1 MSLIKVMMCVC
12 QIFDMVRAIV
22 VDIWSSNDSTYLRAS
37 HLLRFVLIL
46 YVLVIT
52 ELRDPAKTHNL
63 VIT

>member
-1 MSLIKVMMCVC
+1 MMCVC
-12 QIFDMVRAIV
+12 QIFDLVRAIV

-37 HLLRFVLIL
+37 HLLRFILIL

-52 ELRDPAKTHNL
+52 ELRDLAKTHNL

>member
-12 QIFDMVRAIV
+12 QIFDFVRAIV

-52 ELRDPAKTHNL
+52 ELRDLAKTHNL